1 MRISQPRDGSEE
13 NTIEQNII
21 VSTRLKNNQRD
32 KKENKMVA

>member
-13 NTIEQNII
+13 NTIERNII